1 MALCLA
7 TPQKQHGE
15 PAVALTP
22 PKQLMP
28 LKTPDNVCTC
38 CSTKT
43 CDSCRFQAWCAEHP
57 DVVSIGGGGCR
68 WLDLDPENGTI
79 FCRVCNSFG
88 SVQFTTR
95 VAFRNLAH
103 TAKRHAGCAV
113 HQAAVQKCM
122 GLVGGGMTPPTEHFV
137 DVWDAACKGDRAAA
151 GLAHTG
157 KRERTDKM
165 LWCIH
170 EAIRLNDQD
179 VLRRA
184 DVITLVRDARKGR
197 LLVRFIAVAGL
208 DRHSGI
214 LGQAKMFGTTAADV
228 TRATLDM
235 IHKFCQLVGDLPR
248 NRLDK
253 AHGPAVDLQ
262 LEAHIL
268 NHIEA
273 HPLHVP
279 SNHHR
284 D

>member
-68 WLDLDPENGTI
+68 WLDLDPEDCTI